1 MESEKTCPKCP
12 GFPGMDIIDGT
23 KSVIPAIAG
32 NQNSFAISGT
42 KGLLVEVY
50 RCPQCHFVEL
60 YEVNDE

>member
-1 MESEKTCPKCP
+1 
-12 GFPGMDIIDGT
+12 MDIIDGT

>member
-1 MESEKTCPKCP
+1 
-12 GFPGMDIIDGT
+12 MDIIDDMR
-23 KSVIPAIAG
+23 SVIPAIAG
-32 NQNSFAISGT
+32 NQKGFVISGT